1 MHLTDHVTDVQLNE
15 YLDNETT
22 ERAQIEAHLAS
33 CDGCAARLAALKA
46 LFAEIE
52 SLPELELTQSIAA
65 RITPTP
71 SLPAQLPPSLTLTVT
86 VQAVAALIALILAA
100 PFIRNILPVIQT
112 PNITDVFLQLQ
123 TQWKVWLDLLS
134 TFQLPSIPQL
144 PTFEISS
151 LMLTLTLVGVSM
163 LWVLGNGLLLRKQ
176 MK

>member
-15 YLDNETT
+15 YLDDETA
-22 ERAQIEAHLAS
+22 ERAPIAAHLAS
-33 CDGCAARLAALKA
+33 CDECAARLAALKA
-46 LFAEIE
+46 LFSEIE
-52 SLPELELTQSIAA
+52 SLSELELTQSIAA

-86 VQAVAALIALILAA
+86 LQAIAALIALILAA
-100 PFIRNILPVIQT
+100 PFITNLLPAIQS
-112 PNITDVFLQLQ
+112 PNIINIFLQLQ
-123 TQWKVWLDLLS
+123 TQWNIWLDLLS

-151 LMLTLTLVGVSM
+151 FMLTLTLVGVSM
-163 LWVLGNGLLLRKQ
+163 LWVLGNGWLLRKQ